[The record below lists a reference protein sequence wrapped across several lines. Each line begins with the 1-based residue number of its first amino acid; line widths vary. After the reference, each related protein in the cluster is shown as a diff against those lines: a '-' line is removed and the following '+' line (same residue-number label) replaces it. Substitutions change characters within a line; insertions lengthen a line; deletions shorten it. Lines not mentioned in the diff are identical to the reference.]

1 MRFYVV
7 VEDTTKNIAAKNIS
21 VEMYDF
27 YTGNSYFAVD
37 GPMTVQAANGNTSSK
52 FHGDPSAAQYYATAA
67 DTLDN
72 MIEDNAIAN
81 IDASYGYISGISM
94 YDDNGNATKMLEG
107 GYSEAGYYGWMY
119 GVIRDGKY
127 VEESLN
133 LSAAVFDLQ
142 DGDTVLWVYGYQS
155 DAVEYFRS
163 YGA

>member
-1 MRFYVV
+1 
-7 VEDTTKNIAAKNIS
+7 
-21 VEMYDF
+21 MYDF